1 MLAMIVNDNAY
12 CLDKRGALKS
22 IASKLAPTGNALP
35 TKKPPLR
42 AAFSLHQTKPYNF
55 GPAALI
61 ASLTSNFLK
70 FSMNKPASALADSS

>member
-1 MLAMIVNDNAY
+1 MLAMVVNDNAC
-12 CLDKRGALKS
+12 CLDKRGVLGF

-35 TKKPPLR
+35 TKKPPQR
-42 AAFSLHQTKPYNF
+42 AAFSLHQTNSYNF

-70 FSMNKPASALADSS
+70 FSTNNPANALAASS